1 MKHKMVI
8 CYIFQTDNSCKKMVE
23 KHRKLEAELEYKCN
37 EELEWMDGPN
47 MSAKEKL
54 KPVFHKSS
62 RLDRGAMEGV

>member
-1 MKHKMVI
+1 
-8 CYIFQTDNSCKKMVE
+8 MVE
-23 KHRKLEAELEYKCN
+23 KHCKLEAELEYKCN

-47 MSAKEKL
+47 VSAKEKL